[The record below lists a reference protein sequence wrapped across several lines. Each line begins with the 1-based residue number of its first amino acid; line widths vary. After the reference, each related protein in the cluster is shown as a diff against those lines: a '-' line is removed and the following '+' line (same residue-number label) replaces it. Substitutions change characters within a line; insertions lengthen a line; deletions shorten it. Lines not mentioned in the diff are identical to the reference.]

1 MFGAVATGGAML
13 GIFPA
18 WTALLRAS
26 VQAWGIEPESGVLA
40 GYAAAQV
47 GDPTW
52 GKSEEGVA

>member
-1 MFGAVATGGAML
+1 ML

-26 VQAWGIEPESGVLA
+26 FQAWGIELESGVEA

-47 GDPTW
+47 GDPTS
-52 GKSEEGVA
+52 GKLEEGVA